1 MSYAIH
7 AQHPIPSTYLLAD
20 LPRQAQFLL
29 LTLRLAH
36 EMSIDDRNFQGFVYA
51 LCGISRVERAL
62 GAVREIV
69 QCLSRAPRSLT
80 IQPTVAEAVTDD
92 ERRLLELL
100 HCRWDFGLA
109 MAGTLVPV
117 ALDEAL
123 IRSLNR
129 LADTLE

>member
-1 MSYAIH
+1 MSFAIH
-7 AQHPIPSTYLLAD
+7 PRLPISSGCRLAD

-36 EMSIDDRNFQGFVYA
+36 ELSIEDRNFQGFVYT
-51 LCGISRVERAL
+51 LCGISRVEKAL
-62 GAVREIV
+62 VAVGDV
-69 QCLSRAPRSLT
+69 LQCLNRAPRGLT
-80 IQPTVAEAVTDD
+80 IESTAADDVAED

-109 MAGTLVPV
+109 MAGRMVPRP
-117 ALDEAL
+117 LDEVL
-123 IRSLNR
+123 IHSLNR